1 MTFYGCME
9 WSHGQIMA
17 EKSRGPG
24 WNSYSIVERNEASF
38 YKPTIIVRALGYV
51 CSGIKS
57 WRTLY
62 MERIE
67 EFLELKDNE
76 QLENIS
82 IYVLFLADN
91 NTFRL
96 ENINSIYSVK
106 NTAGEMG
113 FILQYQNGT
122 EKLGFINDSALDLK
136 TKVRVFLAK
145 KGYYELF
152 DC

>member
-57 WRTLY
+57 WRIFY

-67 EFLELKDNE
+67 KFLELKDNA
-76 QLENIS
+76 QLESIS
-82 IYVLFLADN
+82 ISVLYPTDN
-91 NTFRL
+91 NTFRF
-96 ENINSIYSVK
+96 ENIDTIYSVK
-106 NTAGEMG
+106 NTLGETG
-113 FILQYQNGT
+113 FILQSQNGT
-122 EKLGFINDSALDLK
+122 EKLGFFNDSALDLK
-136 TKVRVFLAK
+136 TKVRVFHRK
-145 KGYYELF
+145 KRIL
-152 DC
+152 